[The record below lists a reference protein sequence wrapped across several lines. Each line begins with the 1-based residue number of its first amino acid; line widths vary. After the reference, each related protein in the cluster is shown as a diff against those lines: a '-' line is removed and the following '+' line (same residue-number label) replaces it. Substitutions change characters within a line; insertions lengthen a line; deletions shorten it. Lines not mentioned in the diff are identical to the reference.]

1 MANNTLTQLPF
12 CHGMSEDEQRQLLEI
27 AERLQ
32 FNKGEKV
39 VTQGELKQNLWI
51 VLEGLCQ
58 VTRRTDSGCQVNLA
72 DLGPGAHFG
81 EMSFFHTAPNS
92 ADVIALSN
100 MELLRI
106 ARADFDRL
114 AFENSTVVLKLTQNS
129 IEQMA
134 ERLRKMDQWI
144 TNLICGGEDKQ
155 PTASEWTSFREL
167 IFCEK

>member
-1 MANNTLTQLPF
+1 MTEDALSQLPF
-12 CHGMSEDEQRQLLEI
+12 CRGMAEDEQRQLLEI
-27 AERLQ
+27 AEHIQ
-32 FNKGEKV
+32 FKKGEKI
-39 VTQGELKQNLWI
+39 VTQGGLQQYLWI

-72 DLGPGAHFG
+72 ELGSHCQFG

-92 ADVIALSN
+92 ADVIALTDI
-100 MELLRI
+100 ELLRI

-114 AFENSTVVLKLTQNS
+114 AFRNSTVVLKLTQNS

-144 TNLICGGEDKQ
+144 TDLICGGEDNQ
-155 PTASEWTSFREL
+155 PTASEWSSFREL
-167 IFCEK
+167 IFGEK